1 MLAIMIADLANAF
14 YHPMVRAVQDVARAH
29 QYDVMIANS
38 DHTRDGEMLF
48 LESIIRR
55 PVDGV
60 IMVPYHLTD
69 SDIDRLILRSGAAVA
84 VIGQHIHHPLVDVA
98 YGDDYQAT
106 RDAIAYLV
114 EERQHRRVGFIGVTD
129 HFAAGARRR
138 QAFLDGLEQAGLT
151 APPEYFV
158 LGDWSVES
166 GCETMIAL
174 LTLPTPPTAVF
185 ACNDLMAIGALQAAE
200 QLGRRIPED
209 VAVIGFDDIPAASWV
224 RPRLTTVTQYPGR
237 MAQLLAEALFERF
250 ANSELVRRG
259 GLRCRVSSSCGSRQ

>member
-69 SDIDRLILRSGAAVA
+69 SDIDRLIVRSGAAVA

-98 YGDDYQAT
+98 FGDDYQAT
-106 RDAIAYLV
+106 RDSHHLSGGAAAAPA
-114 EERQHRRVGFIGVTD
+114 RRFHRRDRPLCGW
-129 HFAAGARRR
+129 R
-138 QAFLDGLEQAGLT
+138 
-151 APPEYFV
+151 
-158 LGDWSVES
+158 S
-166 GCETMIAL
+166 
-174 LTLPTPPTAVF
+174 
-185 ACNDLMAIGALQAAE
+185 
-200 QLGRRIPED
+200 
-209 VAVIGFDDIPAASWV
+209 PAAS
-224 RPRLTTVTQYPGR
+224 LSGR
-237 MAQLLAEALFERF
+237 AGAGRVDGAARILCGRG
-250 ANSELVRRG
+250 LVGGKRRASAW
-259 GLRCRVSSSCGSRQ
+259 LRC